1 MAFSS
6 STATTTVKREEA
18 DKSLET
24 AKRRQPI
31 KTPKRVK
38 MKSEDEDQPDIPSLQ
53 MPGNVKVDWNELPP
67 SLTKFLEALVQ
78 QIGDIHSVLI
88 GTNRDVDGLETV
100 FNKVGSDL
108 DILDSHVKNLFS
120 QIGNHLFSSF
130 NVPNLWSAIDAVMDS
145 LTSNVKHVNLL
156 NSELSTLRSSMDLS
170 KYDNFMQ
177 VQQGYW
183 KVITPL
189 IQ

>member
-1 MAFSS
+1 M
-6 STATTTVKREEA
+6 
-18 DKSLET
+18 
-24 AKRRQPI
+24 
-31 KTPKRVK
+31 
-38 MKSEDEDQPDIPSLQ
+38 
-53 MPGNVKVDWNELPP
+53 
-67 SLTKFLEALVQ
+67 
-78 QIGDIHSVLI
+78 
-88 GTNRDVDGLETV
+88 
-100 FNKVGSDL
+100 

-130 NVPNLWSAIDAVMDS
+130 NVPNLWSVIDAVMDS

>member
-1 MAFSS
+1 MILSNTMFIFKGTVVFYQPTLDITNLTEEDKAILLQTNKTPSDWASYIMAFSS

-78 QIGDIHSVLI
+78 
-88 GTNRDVDGLETV
+88 
-100 FNKVGSDL
+100 
-108 DILDSHVKNLFS
+108 
-120 QIGNHLFSSF
+120 
-130 NVPNLWSAIDAVMDS
+130 
-145 LTSNVKHVNLL
+145 
-156 NSELSTLRSSMDLS
+156 
-170 KYDNFMQ
+170 
-177 VQQGYW
+177 
-183 KVITPL
+183 
-189 IQ
+189 